1 MSTGPVIFEVGA
13 TVGDYQIISVIG
25 RGGMGKVY
33 KVRNILSDRIEA
45 MKVLLPDVEAGPDL
59 MERFLREIKVVA
71 SLEHPGIAS
80 LRTALRAND
89 QILMVMEY
97 VDGMS
102 LHSRMQQGRIDTA
115 RAVRFTLQALDA
127 LAYAHRHGIVHRDI
141 KPSNIL
147 VAPDDRIKLTD
158 FGIASRSGDPR
169 LTSEGTALGSLFY
182 MSPEQM
188 KAESVDAR
196 SDLYSL
202 GVTLYEMLT
211 GQPPVQGTSFYSM
224 LKAHMEGKPRPA
236 TEFAPDVPQEL
247 SRILAKSLEKS
258 PGTRFQSAGEFAAA
272 LSGAALTNLS
282 GSAATFTLG
291 RQRSDIPA
299 ARTPLPRDA
308 ASTLEPTPTPVVPQT
323 STALKSW
330 DPAVLE
336 NARKNLAVFV
346 GPMAKILVNRAA
358 KNAHSVTELYNAL
371 ASEITAPADRDKFL
385 RSRPL

>member
-1 MSTGPVIFEVGA
+1 VIRRILGPVMSTGPTIFEVGA

-45 MKVLLPDVEAGPDL
+45 MKVLLPDVEARPDH

-89 QILMVMEY
+89 QILMVMEF

-102 LHSRMQQGRIDTA
+102 LHSHMQQERIDTA

-188 KAESVDAR
+188 KAASVDAR

-236 TEFAPDVPQEL
+236 TEFAPDVPEQL
-247 SRILAKSLEKS
+247 SHILAKSLEKT
-258 PGTRFQSAGEFAAA
+258 PDARFQTAEEFHAA
-272 LSGAALTNLS
+272 LKGLS
-282 GSAATFTLG
+282 NSAAMRVMEG
-291 RQRSDIPA
+291 HVEIGIPE
-299 ARTPLPRDA
+299 RRPPPRDS
-308 ASTLEPTPTPVVPQT
+308 ASTPTPLAPQT
-323 STALKSW
+323 STAAKSW

-346 GPMAKILVNRAA
+346 GPVAKILVNRAA
-358 KNAHSVTELYNAL
+358 KNSGTITELYHAL
-371 ASEITAPADRDKFL
+371 ASEISTPVDREKFL